1 MTMPQHH
8 FSNTI
13 SNLHRRHSGCGFE
26 QPQVYLNESRWPRRL
41 SFSEAEEA
49 VFRWEELVDLDE
61 AANTIPAAEARDL
74 ASLAEMASSPYRSIL
89 DIRQGMEPWVEDKIE
104 AIEALDVGYAQQQ
117 EELQEVLERRREAH
131 GRARQDARELAAAE
145 REGLT
150 ELLRDVEGWGQK
162 LEYEVAGLES
172 RVQDF
177 EAGVDEFEARVAD
190 VERRARELKAHLETE
205 SWVHWAVR
213 TLTGIGTGPNITR
226 EQPGEAAE
234 PLTAAAGG
242 GEAAAAAAAA
252 ELKQ

>member
-1 MTMPQHH
+1 
-8 FSNTI
+8 
-13 SNLHRRHSGCGFE
+13 
-26 QPQVYLNESRWPRRL
+26 
-41 SFSEAEEA
+41 
-49 VFRWEELVDLDE
+49 
-61 AANTIPAAEARDL
+61 
-74 ASLAEMASSPYRSIL
+74 
-89 DIRQGMEPWVEDKIE
+89 MEPWVEDKIE